1 MNPFEHPLFIYYKY
15 PRYKRKLKTF
25 NRIGHLGNPSCGD
38 EIIYYVNV
46 EDGKIKEISYEGH
59 GCSISQ
65 ASADI
70 LADWSINKNVE
81 EVLKLSDNEFLEML
95 GNVIQTRL
103 KCALLSLETLKKA
116 LEGGNENER
125 HKGDR

>member
-15 PRYKRKLKTF
+15 PRYKGKLKIF
-25 NRIGHLGNPSCGD
+25 NKKAHLGNPSCGD
-38 EIIYYVNV
+38 EIIFYVNV
-46 EDGKIKEISYEGH
+46 ENNKIKEISYEGH

-70 LADWSINKNVE
+70 LSDFAIGKTVDEI
-81 EVLKLSDNEFLEML
+81 LKLQDNEFLNML
-95 GNVIQTRL
+95 GGIIQTRL
-103 KCALLSLETLKKA
+103 KCALLSLETLKTA
-116 LEGGNENER
+116 LKGGNENEG